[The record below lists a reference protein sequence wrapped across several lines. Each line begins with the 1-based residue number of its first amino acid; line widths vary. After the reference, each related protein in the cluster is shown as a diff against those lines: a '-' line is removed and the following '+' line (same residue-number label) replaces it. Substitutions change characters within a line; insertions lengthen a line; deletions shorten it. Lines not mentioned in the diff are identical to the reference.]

1 MVDEEAILRFFAMRA
16 KIGTY
21 RTPLKKFLNDYM
33 SEVRNASDELVQQ
46 HRAIFDYAVNTTSN
60 LLGPSAFRML
70 GPDGTP
76 TESAV
81 NRALLESQLLAF
93 SWVVP
98 GQGLD
103 PAVVKQSIAAL
114 FQDELFSDAVQRATG
129 DRSRTLRR
137 ARETVAALR
146 LAGVQVEVPH
156 NLQN

>member
-1 MVDEEAILRFFAMRA
+1 
-16 KIGTY
+16 
-21 RTPLKKFLNDYM
+21 
-33 SEVRNASDELVQQ
+33 
-46 HRAIFDYAVNTTSN
+46 
-60 LLGPSAFRML
+60 ML
-70 GPDGTP
+70 GPDGIP
-76 TESAV
+76 TEFAV

-98 GQGLD
+98 GQAFD
-103 PAVVKQSIAAL
+103 PVVVKQSIARL